1 MAPAAEADAPE
12 QARAADGGM
21 RRAQRVV
28 AARGEPPDDDA
39 RRVNGR
45 LRGDEGEDGFELPVR
60 AGGVARVG
68 GGVAGAGDFEDE
80 GGDAAVE
87 EGALP
92 DCEFGAVAVE
102 AGEDDDERGGGG
114 GGGEEEVG
122 GDGGAFVGEAVGV
135 RDEDLVDGVGEEGGA
150 AVEDGFAGGPGVFLL
165 GGARGGEARDAVD
178 GRGAEVVLAGFFGV
192 AGGFGLLGDVGELE
206 GFGEEALG
214 VFIPVV
220 GGLEAFLG
228 GCQCGVV
235 RVSGGLRVP
244 RRCCLP
250 RAESP

>member
-12 QARAADGGM
+12 QARAADGGV

-28 AARGEPPDDDA
+28 AARGEAPDDDA
-39 RRVNGR
+39 RLVNGR
-45 LRGDEGEDGFELPVR
+45 LRGDEGEEGLELPVR

-68 GGVAGAGDFEDE
+68 GGVAGARDLEDE

-92 DCEFGAVAVE
+92 DGELGAVAVE

-114 GGGEEEVG
+114 GGGGRREEEVG
-122 GDGGAFVGEAVGV
+122 GDGGAFVGEAGVV
-135 RDEDLVDGVGEEGGA
+135 RDEDLADGVREEGGA
-150 AVEDGFAGGPGVFLL
+150 AVEDGFAGGPGVLL
-165 GGARGGEARDAVD
+165 LRGARGGEARDAVD

-206 GFGEEALG
+206 GFGEEA
-214 VFIPVV
+214 
-220 GGLEAFLG
+220 
-228 GCQCGVV
+228 
-235 RVSGGLRVP
+235 
-244 RRCCLP
+244 
-250 RAESP
+250 